1 MRQFLESD
9 TGFYYAVGLFTIVV
23 FLGALG
29 VLALVNPRGIGAV
42 ELGGLLV
49 GFSLFMLI
57 FFLSVTIHRLEE
69 RDEL

>member
-9 TGFYYAVGLFTIVV
+9 TGFYYAVGLFTIAV